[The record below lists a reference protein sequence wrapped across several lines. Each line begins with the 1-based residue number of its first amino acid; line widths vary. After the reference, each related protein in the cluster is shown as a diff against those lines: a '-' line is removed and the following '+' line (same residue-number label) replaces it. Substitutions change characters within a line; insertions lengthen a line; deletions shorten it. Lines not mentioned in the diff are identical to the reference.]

1 MNTLMPPSAMLALLL
16 AWPAAADKQDHHG
29 NPQSQGAHEHGIA
42 RLNLVMHDD
51 TLMLELQSP
60 AANIVGFEHAPQTA
74 EQRQQVAQ
82 AQQQLALLPTLL
94 KAPHRCQLHHADVR
108 TYGMSSQPDDH
119 HHHHDHS
126 TPTEGHGEFHADY
139 VLSCDNTQQLTFN
152 LMAVF
157 PAIQQLEVQW
167 ITDKH
172 QGYQRLTPAQPQLRV
187 TH

>member
-1 MNTLMPPSAMLALLL
+1 MKTLIFPWAMSALLV
-16 AWPAAADKQDHHG
+16 AWPAAAHDKHDHHG
-29 NPQSQGAHEHGIA
+29 NSQRHNAHEHGIA

-74 EQRQQVAQ
+74 EQKQQLAQ

-94 KAPHRCQLHHADVR
+94 KSPHRCQLHHADVR
-108 TYGMSSQPDDH
+108 TPGMSPQPDDH
-119 HHHHDHS
+119 HHHGDSS
-126 TPTEGHGEFHADY
+126 TAEGHGEFHADY
-139 VLSCDNTQQLTFN
+139 VLSCEAIELLTFN
-152 LMAVF
+152 LMAMF

-172 QGYQRLTPAQPQLRV
+172 QGYQRLTPAQPQLRF
-187 TH
+187 TR